1 MNKLSKI
8 SLDEVSQNEVEGLT
22 MILNNFI
29 LEASAT

>member
-1 MNKLSKI
+1 MSNLSKI

-22 MILNNFI
+22 MILTNFI